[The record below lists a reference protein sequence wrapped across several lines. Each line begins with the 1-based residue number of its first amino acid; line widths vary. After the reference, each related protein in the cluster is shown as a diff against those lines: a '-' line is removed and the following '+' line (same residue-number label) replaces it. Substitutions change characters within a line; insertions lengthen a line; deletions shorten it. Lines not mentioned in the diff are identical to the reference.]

1 MNQWPRIGCLF
12 LGFFLFTLFLF
23 PEAYLSAASVPARA
37 GSFSWSAEPI
47 ETVTPAPL
55 LAVPDRD
62 TALEEALKEK
72 PVNEIPPVIR
82 PSQEEIRKKVILEW
96 KELQKGLAPEYEVS
110 NDIPLVINDQVEYFL
125 DYFQTKMPKR
135 FSLWLSRSGRYIPMI
150 KKVLN
155 EQGLPEDLIY
165 LAMIESG
172 FSNKAYSRA
181 QAAGMWQFIRETG
194 QRYGLKINSWVDE
207 RKDPVKSTQAAA
219 RHLSDLFKRFGS
231 WYLAA
236 AGYNAG
242 EGKIT
247 RALAMYDAQTYWDIT
262 AEHCNYIKDET
273 KQYVPK
279 MIAAALIAKEP
290 EKYGFNNI
298 AYQPPLSYEEVTLPG
313 AVELKDVASASGVEV
328 HQLVDLNPELK
339 RWITPP
345 GESEYRL
352 RVPPGAKERLL
363 ENYAQLIKPKPR
375 VVYAH
380 HKVKKGERFTA
391 IARKYGVNAATI
403 AKVNRV
409 KLTAYPAA
417 GSLLLIPQKGFPE
430 ESPDGDLD
438 GNNGNAQ
445 GSKARPSLNSKTAKR
460 PERLG
465 NKDQTAGRQPLRYRV
480 KRGDT
485 LVSIAQN
492 FEITVGQIRK
502 WNPKE
507 SKKVQAGKTLNLYVS
522 HVSGEEKSRPETEKK
537 IKGSQRKS
545 LVRADL
551 TIKPPSVKKQA
562 RKRIRTVAKGPK
574 EMD

>member
-1 MNQWPRIGCLF
+1 MNQWPRIGCHFLWIVFFALLF
-12 LGFFLFTLFLF
+12 F
-23 PEAYLSAASVPARA
+23 PKAYLSAASVPARV
-37 GSFSWSAEPI
+37 GSPSFLAERL
-47 ETVTPAPL
+47 ETLKPSPALTDPNND
-55 LAVPDRD
+55 A
-62 TALEEALKEK
+62 TLEEAFLEK

-96 KELQKGLAPEYEVS
+96 KELQKGLASESEIS

-150 KKVLN
+150 KKILH

-181 QAAGMWQFIRETG
+181 QAVGMWQFIRETG
-194 QRYGLKINSWVDE
+194 QRYGLKVNSWVDE

-262 AEHCNYIKDET
+262 ADHCNYIKDET

-290 EKYGFNNI
+290 EKYGFHDLS
-298 AYQPPLSYEEVTLPG
+298 YQPPLAYEEVTLP
-313 AVELKDVASASGVEV
+313 AAIELKDVASASGVDV
-328 HQLVDLNPELK
+328 NQLVDLNPELR

-352 RVPPGAKERLL
+352 RIPLGSKERLMD
-363 ENYAQLIKPKPR
+363 NYAQLTKPKPR
-375 VVYAH
+375 AVYAQ
-380 HKVKKGERFTA
+380 HKVKKGERFSA
-391 IARKYGVNAATI
+391 IARKYGVKAATI
-403 AKVNRV
+403 ARVNRI
-409 KLTAYPAA
+409 KLAAYPAA
-417 GSLLLIPQKGFPE
+417 GTLLLIPRKGLAEEIPE
-430 ESPDGDLD
+430 GDFDGDK
-438 GNNGNAQ
+438 GG
-445 GSKARPSLNSKTAKR
+445 GSSLKAKRSPNSKTAKR
-460 PERLG
+460 SDRSG
-465 NKDQTAGRQPLRYRV
+465 SKDQTADRQPFRYRL
-480 KRGDT
+480 KKGDT
-485 LVSIAQN
+485 LLSIAQTY
-492 FEITVGQIRK
+492 EITVDQIKK
-502 WNPKE
+502 WNPQE
-507 SKKVQAGKTLNLYVS
+507 SKRMHAGKTLNLFVS
-522 HVSGEEKSRPETEKK
+522 KVAGEEKSKPETGKK
-537 IKGSQRKS
+537 IRSSHRKS
-545 LVRADL
+545 LVRADQSL
-551 TIKPPSVKKQA
+551 KTPSPKKHTG
-562 RKRIRTVAKGPK
+562 KRTQTLAKGPK
-574 EMD
+574 DSE